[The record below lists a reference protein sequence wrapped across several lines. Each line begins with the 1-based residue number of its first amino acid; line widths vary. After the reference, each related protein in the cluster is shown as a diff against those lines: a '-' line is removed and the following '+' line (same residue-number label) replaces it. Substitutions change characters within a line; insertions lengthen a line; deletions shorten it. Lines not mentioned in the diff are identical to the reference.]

1 MEYTFRNKVVIV
13 TGASSGIG
21 EQIALLFAKHEALL
35 SLVGRD
41 ENNLMAVVEQCEEL
55 SGSRPLA
62 ILADL
67 ATEEGCQRVATNTIL
82 NFGRIDILINNA
94 GISCRSTLQTANMAD
109 FDQVFNLNVRS
120 VYNLTRLVVQEI
132 IKTKG
137 NIVNISSI
145 SGTKVTIGS
154 LPYSMTKAAIN
165 HFTRLTA
172 LELAPHGVRV
182 NAVLPGFTVSRLV
195 IRMTNYTHKEYKSW
209 INEAKSVVPM
219 GDVCLGEDIA
229 YAVVHLASEYSRLVT
244 GAFLTVD
251 GGALYGDLGNILKK
265 QLVRGYAH
273 AV

>member
-120 VYNLTRLVVQEI
+120 VYNLTRL
-132 IKTKG
+132 
-137 NIVNISSI
+137 
-145 SGTKVTIGS
+145 
-154 LPYSMTKAAIN
+154 AAIN